1 MPLSRR
7 SSAEITARFLIL
19 LVGLALL
26 TACAAPVEYDVILR
40 NGTLYDGTG
49 SAPVVGDLAIDGDA
63 IVAMG
68 DLGRAVGRT
77 EIDVDGLAVAPG
89 FINMLSWATS
99 SLIEDGR
106 AQSDIRQGVTLEVMG
121 EGNSMGP
128 LTEAM
133 KEEAVRLQGDIKF
146 DIEWNTLDEYLRF
159 LEDRGVSPNIASFI
173 GAATPRKVVVG
184 YDDLAPTPEQLDEM
198 RAIVRKAMEEGAMGL
213 ASALIYPPG
222 SFASPDELTAMAQVV
237 AEHDGLYISHVRGEG
252 AHLVDAVGELVDVAR
267 STGVRAEIYH
277 FKASGRKN
285 WPLFDDAVA
294 LVDAA
299 RADGL
304 AITADVYTYPAG
316 ATGLNA
322 SMPPWVQE
330 GGFEASL
337 ERLADPELRRR
348 IAKEMLEESD
358 DWENMYLGAGSPD
371 NILLVG
377 FKNPEFKKYTGM
389 SLGEVAAERGTS
401 PEITAMDL
409 IVEDGSR
416 VTCVYF
422 SQSDEVVAKA
432 VALPWVSFCSDESA
446 PAIEGVFLKKNNH
459 PRAYGSFARVL
470 AKYARQE
477 GVITIEEAVRKLSGL
492 PAANLKLDRR
502 GLLREGYF
510 ADVVVF
516 DPDTIQD
523 HATFVEPHQYATG
536 VAHVFVNGTQVID
549 HGEHTGATPGRVVR
563 GPGWVDG

>member
-1 MPLSRR
+1 L
-7 SSAEITARFLIL
+7 T
-19 LVGLALL
+19 
-26 TACAAPVEYDVILR
+26 TACTAPVEVDVVLR
-40 NGTLYDGTG
+40 GGVLYDGTG
-49 SAPVVGDLAIDGDA
+49 ASPMVGDLAIDGDR
-63 IVAMG
+63 IVATG
-68 DLGRAVGRT
+68 DLGRIRGRT
-77 EIDVDGLAVAPG
+77 EIDVEGSAVAPG
-89 FINMLSWATS
+89 FINMLSWATE

-106 AQSDIRQGVTLEVMG
+106 ALSDIRQGVTLEVMG
-121 EGNSMGP
+121 EGDSMGP

-133 KEEAVRLQGDIKF
+133 KEEEVRLQGDIRY
-146 DIEWNTLDEYLRF
+146 DIEWDTLDEYLRF
-159 LEDRGVSPNIASFI
+159 LEDRGVSPNVASFI
-173 GAATPRKVVVG
+173 GAATPRKMVLG
-184 YDDLAPTPEQLDEM
+184 SDDVDPTPEQLDEM
-198 RAIVRKAMEEGAMGL
+198 KAIVRSAMEEGAMGV

-222 SFASPDELTAMAQVV
+222 SFAEADELTALAEVV

-252 AHLVDAVGELVDVAR
+252 SHLVEAVGELIDVAR
-267 STGVRAEIYH
+267 ATGVRAEIYH
-277 FKASGRKN
+277 FKASGQKN

-294 LVDAA
+294 LVEAA

-337 ERLADPELRRR
+337 ERLQAPKLRQR
-348 IAKEMLEESD
+348 IAREMLTESD

-377 FKNPEFKKYTGM
+377 FKNPELKKYTGM
-389 SLGEVAAERGTS
+389 SLGDVARERGTT
-401 PEITAMDL
+401 PEVTAMDL

-422 SQSDEVVAKA
+422 SQSEDVLHRA
-432 VALPWVSFCSDESA
+432 VALPWVSFCSDEGA
-446 PAIEGVFLKKNNH
+446 PAPEGVFLKKNNH

-470 AKYARQE
+470 AKYVRDE
-477 GVITIEEAVRKLSGL
+477 GVIPLEEAVRKLSGL

-502 GLLREGYF
+502 GLLKEDFF

-516 DPDTIQD
+516 DPATIQD
-523 HATFVEPHQYATG
+523 HATFTEPHQLATG
-536 VAHVFVNGTQVID
+536 VVHVFVNGEQVLAD
-549 HGEHTGATPGRVVR
+549 GEHTGATPGRVVR
-563 GPGWVDG
+563 GPGWTGRK